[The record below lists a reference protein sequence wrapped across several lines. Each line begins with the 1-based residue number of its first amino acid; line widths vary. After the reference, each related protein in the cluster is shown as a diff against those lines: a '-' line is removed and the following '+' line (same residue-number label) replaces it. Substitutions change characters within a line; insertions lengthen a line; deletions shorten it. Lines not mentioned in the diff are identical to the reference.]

1 MDIATII
8 TLVQW
13 AVEEEPK
20 VQAAL
25 QDILTKKD
33 PTVDDW
39 NALKSKYA
47 AMQYSTLV
55 PNSEIPPGQ

>member
-1 MDIATII
+1 
-8 TLVQW
+8 VQW

-39 NALKSKYA
+39 NALKAKYA